1 MPIINKGIFNVNS
14 IYLRDVGND
23 WPTAQVI
30 STTDIVEGTNEY
42 FTNAKA
48 RAVFTEGLGIAIS
61 SAGVISARGD
71 DTGTGIFSSGINLAA
86 NLTASSAFSTVKT
99 FSSTEGNTFIVYSYH
114 VTNISN
120 NTAYLTGR
128 VTFNSNTILFA
139 NLLEMPVG
147 SSLEI
152 FRKPQIFKVGD
163 TIQIQSFNNTRT
175 PGNNLIS
182 SYLSY
187 QGSTDDTYQRIG
199 ATISDNSLTEV
210 YQTSGRTSII
220 ESINL
225 VNLGPNLIPTT
236 VLITDN
242 SDTVLA
248 YLTSNLLV
256 PAYAAVEVCE
266 YPKSLLDNYKIKVQK
281 FDNPLNMSV
290 FISSKYTSSYDITP
304 AAASLDETGS
314 IVFDINTT
322 NLIDGT
328 QVYYEVSTVVGNITQ
343 ADFVSNLSGV
353 LTLENNTV
361 KLTLQANTD
370 NNVGYEGD
378 ETFKVIVRRGSLV
391 GSVVATSSNVV
402 LKDTSNTIAY
412 NSLVES
418 ADTAVEGGVITF
430 TLNTT
435 NLGPNTSIYY
445 TTVGN
450 VTSASFTT
458 GNTGTVLTTGST
470 TSIGLTTT
478 STIPDNETRYFQLQV
493 RESSLTGDIKITSN
507 TINIVDS
514 LQGFISATGGT
525 KFNRNGFYEH
535 YFTSSN
541 TFIVTGL
548 GVPTN
553 RNVEY
558 LVVAG
563 GGNGGGP
570 SVGLSG
576 GGGAGGVQTGNVN
589 LSSTGNYSII
599 VGAGASVGVNGN
611 GSNSNIFLAGFVN
624 ISAFGGGS
632 GGLFNDPSKVAKMG
646 GSGGGGAVI
655 PLGLGGAGT
664 PGQGNPGGRA
674 LSNSGDGY
682 GGAGGGGGYSQA
694 GFDDDGGPAAVP
706 SPSPRS
712 QGGNGIARS
721 WIESNY
727 GTPNNMG
734 GSPSPSP
741 LRWFAGGGG
750 GSTQSANTPTVRYG
764 NGGLGGG
771 GGAFEKVLLP
781 WGVSGKVNTGGGGV
795 GGGYGTPNATG
806 AGGSGIV
813 IIRYPSA

>member
-370 NNVGYEGD
+370 NNVGYEGY
-378 ETFKVIVRRGSLV
+378 S
-391 GSVVATSSNVV
+391 TSG
-402 LKDTSNTIAY
+402 I
-412 NSLVES
+412 
-418 ADTAVEGGVITF
+418 
-430 TLNTT
+430 
-435 NLGPNTSIYY
+435 
-445 TTVGN
+445 
-450 VTSASFTT
+450 
-458 GNTGTVLTTGST
+458 
-470 TSIGLTTT
+470 IGW
-478 STIPDNETRYFQLQV
+478 
-493 RESSLTGDIKITSN
+493 
-507 TINIVDS
+507 
-514 LQGFISATGGT
+514 ISC
-525 KFNRNGFYEH
+525 
-535 YFTSSN
+535 
-541 TFIVTGL
+541 
-548 GVPTN
+548 
-553 RNVEY
+553 
-558 LVVAG
+558 
-563 GGNGGGP
+563 
-570 SVGLSG
+570 
-576 GGGAGGVQTGNVN
+576 
-589 LSSTGNYSII
+589 
-599 VGAGASVGVNGN
+599 
-611 GSNSNIFLAGFVN
+611 SNI
-624 ISAFGGGS
+624 
-632 GGLFNDPSKVAKMG
+632 K
-646 GSGGGGAVI
+646 
-655 PLGLGGAGT
+655 
-664 PGQGNPGGRA
+664 
-674 LSNSGDGY
+674 
-682 GGAGGGGGYSQA
+682 
-694 GFDDDGGPAAVP
+694 
-706 SPSPRS
+706 
-712 QGGNGIARS
+712 
-721 WIESNY
+721 
-727 GTPNNMG
+727 
-734 GSPSPSP
+734 
-741 LRWFAGGGG
+741 
-750 GSTQSANTPTVRYG
+750 
-764 NGGLGGG
+764 
-771 GGAFEKVLLP
+771 
-781 WGVSGKVNTGGGGV
+781 
-795 GGGYGTPNATG
+795 
-806 AGGSGIV
+806 
-813 IIRYPSA
+813 